1 MLEVAPSELQV
12 SILTSAKMMQAA
24 VLTGPRKF
32 ELREVRQPDPSRGEL
47 RVRLEGCG
55 VCSSNLPTWEGMP
68 WSQYPTEP
76 GALGHEGWGHVDA
89 IGAGVTGV
97 REGDRVVTLS
107 YHSYA
112 EYDVAPASA
121 TIVLPPALASVPFP
135 GEAFGCAVNI
145 FRRSDVRQDQTIAIV
160 GIGFLGATLTRLC
173 ASAGAR
179 VIAISRRPYALEVA
193 RRMGAHELVAM
204 DDHYRIIDRVRK
216 LTGGAM
222 CERVIEAAGKQWPL
236 DLAAEL
242 TGTRARLVIA
252 GYHQDG
258 ARQVNMQLWNWR
270 GLDVVNAHER
280 DAEAYIDG
288 MRAAVEAVE
297 SGLFHPEALCTHR
310 FPLASLPEA
319 LETTLTRPAGFLK
332 ATVKYD

>member
-1 MLEVAPSELQV
+1 MSLPISD
-12 SILTSAKMMQAA
+12 KMMQAA

-32 ELREVRQPDPSRGEL
+32 EVREVRRPDPSPGEV

-76 GALGHEGWGHVDA
+76 GALGHEGWGWVDA
-89 IGAGVTGV
+89 IGRGVTGA

-112 EYDVAPASA
+112 EYDIATASA
-121 TIVLPPALASVPFP
+121 IVVLPPGLAALPFP
-135 GEAFGCAVNI
+135 GEAFGCAMNI
-145 FRRSDVRQDQTIAIV
+145 FRRSDINENHTVAIV
-160 GIGFLGATLTRLC
+160 GIGFLGAMLTRL
-173 ASAGAR
+173 AARAGAR

-204 DDHYRIIDRVRK
+204 DDHHRIIERVRD
-216 LTGGAM
+216 LTDGTM

-258 ARQVNMQLWNWR
+258 PRQVNMQLWNWR

-280 DAEAYIDG
+280 DPECYIHG
-288 MRAAVEAVE
+288 IRAAVDAAEA
-297 SGLFHPEALCTHR
+297 GWFNPEELCTHQ
-310 FPLASLPEA
+310 FPLAALPDA

>member
-1 MLEVAPSELQV
+1 
-12 SILTSAKMMQAA
+12 MQAA
-24 VLTGPRKF
+24 VLTGPRKL
-32 ELREVRQPDPSRGEL
+32 EIREVRRPDPAPSEV

-76 GALGHEGWGHVDA
+76 GALGHEGWGWVDA
-89 IGAGVTGV
+89 AGRGVTGP

-112 EYDVAPASA
+112 EYDIAAASA
-121 TIVLPPALASVPFP
+121 VVVLPPSLAALPFP
-135 GEAFGCAVNI
+135 GEAFGCAMNI
-145 FRRSDVRQDQTIAIV
+145 FRRSEVRENQTVAIV
-160 GIGFLGATLTRLC
+160 GIGFLGAMLTRL
-173 ASAGAR
+173 ASRTGAR
-179 VIAISRRPYALEVA
+179 VIAISRRSYALAVA
-193 RRMGAHELVAM
+193 HRMGAHELIAM
-204 DDHYRIIDRVRK
+204 DDHHRIIERVRD
-216 LTGGAM
+216 LTHGAM
-222 CERVIEAAGKQWPL
+222 CECVIEAAGKQWPL

-258 ARQVNMQLWNWR
+258 PRQVNMQLWNWR

-280 DAEAYIDG
+280 DPESYVHG
-288 MRAAVEAVE
+288 MRAAVEAAE
-297 SGLFHPEALCTHR
+297 SGLFNPKEFCTHH
-310 FPLASLPEA
+310 FPLSALPDA

-332 ATVKYD
+332 ATVKYDRHAYKTS